1 MHLVADTAG
10 NNETAY
16 TINDA
21 KRCVPLVNF
30 ISSR

>member
-1 MHLVADTAG
+1 MYLVADTAG

-21 KRCVPLVNF
+21 KRYVPLVNF